1 MQVESISM
9 LKHRLLEVGKASF
22 ANMVEGLLEQ
32 YHTENTPV
40 RLVFFGMP
48 GDNGT
53 YLSQLA
59 CLQSIVTDHYKE
71 NAPMVSYVAQPPC
84 AGGLIMEAHEWTG
97 SAARVVR
104 RTWDGVSYFVAEDE
118 GHKWLFL
125 GGMQGDILRQ
135 NFREQADAIFA
146 KVGRVL
152 ERERMGVGDIV
163 RQWNYIEGITD
174 YDADGHQHYQ
184 DLNDARSAFYGRMAW
199 PNGYPAATGIGATH
213 GGIVVDVDVLCAEGG
228 AVRVAGIDN
237 PLQIAAHAYSQDVLL
252 GETLAPVRTTP
263 KFERAKAV
271 WNGNQGLVYIS
282 GTAAIRGEQ
291 SLEGVDAIG
300 QTVATL
306 ENIEYLVSVENLK
319 RSGVSEAGHVTMGGL
334 RVYIKPGQDWKAIR
348 QVVENR
354 YPGLEVAYLFT
365 DICRRELLLEIEG
378 TASFTIY

>member
-1 MQVESISM
+1 M

-22 ANMVEGLLEQ
+22 VDMVEGLLEQ
-32 YHTENTPV
+32 YRTENTPV

-53 YLSQLA
+53 YLSQYA
-59 CLQSIVTDHYKE
+59 CLQSIVAGHYKE
-71 NAPMVSYVAQPPC
+71 NVPLVSYVAQPPC
-84 AGGLIMEAHEWTG
+84 AGGLIMEAHEWTEP
-97 SAARVVR
+97 AAKVAS
-104 RTWDGVSYFVAEDE
+104 RTCADVAYIVAEGE
-118 GHKWLFL
+118 GYKWLFL

-135 NFREQADAIFA
+135 SFREQADAIFA
-146 KVGRVL
+146 NVSRVL

-174 YDADGHQHYQ
+174 YDANGHQHYQ
-184 DLNDARSAFYGRMAW
+184 DLNDARSAFYGRATW
-199 PNGYPAATGIGATH
+199 RDGYPAATGIGATH
-213 GGIVVDVDVLCAEGG
+213 GGIVVDADILSAENGV
-228 AVRVAGIDN
+228 ARVAGIDN

-252 GETLAPVRTTP
+252 GETQELVRTTP

-271 WNGNQGLVYIS
+271 WNARQGWVYVS

-291 SLEGVDAIG
+291 SLEGMDTVG
-300 QTVATL
+300 QTLATL

-319 RSGVSEAGHVTMGGL
+319 RSGVPAAGHVAIGGL

-378 TASFTIY
+378 TCTFAI

>member
-1 MQVESISM
+1 M

-22 ANMVEGLLEQ
+22 ADMVEGLLKQ
-32 YHTENTPV
+32 YRTENTPI

-48 GDNGT
+48 RDNGT
-53 YLSQLA
+53 YLSQYA
-59 CLQSIVTDHYKE
+59 CLQSMVAAHYKE
-71 NAPMVSYVAQPPC
+71 NVPLVSYVAQPPC
-84 AGGLIMEAHEWTG
+84 AGGLIMEAHEWTEP
-97 SAARVVR
+97 AARLTY
-104 RTWDGVSYFVAEDE
+104 RTCADVAYIVAEGE
-118 GHKWLFL
+118 GYKWLFL

-135 NFREQADAIFA
+135 SFREQADTIFA
-146 KVGRVL
+146 NVSRVL
-152 ERERMGVGDIV
+152 ECERMGVGDIV

-174 YDADGHQHYQ
+174 YDANGHQHYQ
-184 DLNDARSAFYGRMAW
+184 DLNDARSAFYGRATW
-199 PNGYPAATGIGATH
+199 RDGYPAATGIGATH
-213 GGIVVDVDVLCAEGG
+213 GGIVVDADILSAENGV
-228 AVRVAGIDN
+228 ARVAGIDN

-252 GETLAPVRTTP
+252 GETQAPVRTTP

-271 WNGNQGLVYIS
+271 WSARQGLVYIS

-319 RSGVSEAGHVTMGGL
+319 RSGVSAAGHVTMGGL

-378 TASFTIY
+378 TVLLTLK

>member
-1 MQVESISM
+1 MKNEKNM

-22 ANMVEGLLEQ
+22 ADMVEGLLKQ
-32 YHTENTPV
+32 YRTENTPI

-48 GDNGT
+48 RDNGT
-53 YLSQLA
+53 YLSQYA
-59 CLQSIVTDHYKE
+59 CLQSMVAAHYKE
-71 NAPMVSYVAQPPC
+71 NVPLVSYVAQPPC
-84 AGGLIMEAHEWTG
+84 AGGLIMEAHEWTEP
-97 SAARVVR
+97 AARLTY
-104 RTWDGVSYFVAEDE
+104 RTCADVAYIVAEGE
-118 GHKWLFL
+118 GYKWLFL

-135 NFREQADAIFA
+135 SFREQADTIFA
-146 KVGRVL
+146 NVSRVL
-152 ERERMGVGDIV
+152 ECERMGVGDIV

-174 YDADGHQHYQ
+174 YDANGHQHYQ
-184 DLNDARSAFYGRMAW
+184 DLNDARSAFYGRAAW

-213 GGIVVDVDVLCAEGG
+213 GGIVVDADILSAENGV
-228 AVRVAGIDN
+228 ARVAGIDN

-252 GETLAPVRTTP
+252 GETQELVRTTP

-271 WNGNQGLVYIS
+271 WNARQGWVYVS

-291 SLEGVDAIG
+291 SLEGMDTVG
-300 QTVATL
+300 QTLATL

-319 RSGVSEAGHVTMGGL
+319 RSGVPAAGHMTIGGL

-378 TASFTIY
+378 TCTFAI